1 MHNSRVCMN
10 KHNIVHRF
18 RFTSTRSMYFM
29 NYQRIL
35 DRATINV
42 MYMWPIACVSTCLSF
57 HLSLETAGGYLTF
70 NSGIC

>member
-10 KHNIVHRF
+10 KHNIVHRC
-18 RFTSTRSMYFM
+18 SMYFM

-42 MYMWPIACVSTCLSF
+42 LYMWPIACVSTCLSF